1 MMSAACP
8 VTESST
14 FSVELRRVIER
25 VEKLDFE
32 RWFVKKCAGKT
43 GYYIT
48 PPLATK
54 RSALVLCLSFFQA
67 MCNFSDGTMPIALG
81 AASIFFSMYNM
92 LTIRPYSSP
101 DSDILGEERRYKCT
115 RAFAPL

>member
-67 MCNFSDGTMPIALG
+67 MCNFSDGTLLIECGAGSKPLKYVQCLDYPPIFVSGLG
-81 AASIFFSMYNM
+81 
-92 LTIRPYSSP
+92 YSGKREG
-101 DSDILGEERRYKCT
+101 I
-115 RAFAPL
+115 

>member
-67 MCNFSDGTMPIALG
+67 MCNFSDGTLLIECG
-81 AASIFFSMYNM
+81 AGSK
-92 LTIRPYSSP
+92 P
-101 DSDILGEERRYKCT
+101 
-115 RAFAPL
+115 